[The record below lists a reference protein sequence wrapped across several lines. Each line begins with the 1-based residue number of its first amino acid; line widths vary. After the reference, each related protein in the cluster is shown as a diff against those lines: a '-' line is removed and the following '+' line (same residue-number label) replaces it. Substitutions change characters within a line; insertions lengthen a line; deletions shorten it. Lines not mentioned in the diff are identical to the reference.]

1 MLYKA
6 SLASSGCARLPC
18 RVLTVARPGASDAKQ
33 LCIRRPKGTQGC
45 SQPRIIMLSKQIV
58 TANFFE
64 REIVFASVPKI
75 EPGNDEAGLGW
86 GRIQWVNTVTVTGA
100 SSTTLKINVSTQVY
114 PQRVGGG

>member
-1 MLYKA
+1 M
-6 SLASSGCARLPC
+6 
-18 RVLTVARPGASDAKQ
+18 
-33 LCIRRPKGTQGC
+33 
-45 SQPRIIMLSKQIV
+45 
-58 TANFFE
+58 
-64 REIVFASVPKI
+64 PKI